1 MAWGFA
7 VMVMVGQR
15 DLGSSLMFFTL
26 FVVMM
31 WVATERVSYLVIGV
45 RPVRRGAASS
55 AWRMFGHVQ
64 TRVDIWLDPWAD
76 EYGKGWQIVQ
86 SLYGIGDGGV
96 TGRGLG
102 RGNPDKIPVRRERLH
117 LRRDRR
123 GDGPDRR
130 HRRC

>member
-1 MAWGFA
+1 
-7 VMVMVGQR
+7 MVMVGER
-15 DLGSSLMFFTL
+15 DLGSSLLFFTL

-45 RPVRRGAASS
+45 RAVRRWPPSPRGA
-55 AWRMFGHVQ
+55 MFGHVQ

-76 EYGKGWQIVQ
+76 EYGKGFQIVQ
-86 SLYGIGDGGV
+86 ALYGTRRRRHRRHRPRPRQPRQGA
-96 TGRGLG
+96 RGA
-102 RGNPDKIPVRRERLH
+102 ERLH

-130 HRRC
+130 HARC